1 MLKQP
6 PLSGSVKLEPAPKAV
21 NISWKNQL
29 VQRPYRFPASCGT
42 GQELSVHINHDGT
55 AYYFPLGTPDA
66 QQAAAK
72 ASQIYHVT
80 VKQGWNTTC
89 RQFSRELTL
98 SFEWCM
104 NPVLWTYTTI
114 HTLVDGPPKGKYG
127 SLPPSPNRQ
136 RIMVVETDAGVRRA
150 LCWCIDQQE
159 GFASVPCESMESYQR
174 TLAQH
179 RPRLVLFNRTL
190 AERIDLK
197 SARSINPLQPNIL
210 VLTYSV
216 HADGDQMFART
227 PSGVGGYLIKR
238 ARPGRL
244 LDPITKVASR
254 PELISEEFL
263 LRVKYHFQ
271 ELLELQSSHD
281 TSALEKLT
289 QREKEVLMLMSKG
302 CADKEI
308 AQTMGISAWTVHG
321 HVKNIFERLQVR
333 SRTEAVIRYLEK

>member
-1 MLKQP
+1 M
-6 PLSGSVKLEPAPKAV
+6 
-21 NISWKNQL
+21 
-29 VQRPYRFPASCGT
+29 
-42 GQELSVHINHDGT
+42 HINHEG
-55 AYYFPLGTPDA
+55 AGYYFPLGTPDV

-72 ASQIYHVT
+72 ARQIYHVT

-89 RQFSRELTL
+89 RQFSRELII

-114 HTLVDGPPKGKYG
+114 HTLVDEQPKAKSG

-136 RIMVVETDAGVRRA
+136 RIMVVESDAGVRRA

-159 GFASVPCESMESYQR
+159 GFASIPCDSIESYPR
-174 TLAQH
+174 VLTLH
-179 RPRLVLFNRTL
+179 RPRLVLLNRKL

-197 SARSINPLQPNIL
+197 SASSISPLQPNIL
-210 VLTYSV
+210 ALTYSIY
-216 HADGDQMFART
+216 ADGDQMFART
-227 PSGVGGYLIKR
+227 PGGVGGYLIKR
-238 ARPGRL
+238 ARPSRL
-244 LDPITKVASR
+244 LDPIAKVASR
-254 PELISEEFL
+254 PELIGEEFL

-271 ELLELQSSHD
+271 ELLELQTSHD
-281 TSALEKLT
+281 TPALEKLT

>member
-1 MLKQP
+1 MLKQL
-6 PLSGSVKLEPAPKAV
+6 PLNGSVKTEPTAKIA
-21 NISWKNQL
+21 NIIWKDQL
-29 VQRPYRFPASCGT
+29 VQRPYRFPASGES
-42 GQELSVHINHDGT
+42 GRELSVHIHHNGT
-55 AYYFPLGTPDA
+55 GYYFPLGTSDA
-66 QQAAAK
+66 QQAAAR
-72 ASQIYHVT
+72 ARQIYHVT

-89 RQFSRELTL
+89 RQFSRELIV

-114 HTLVDGPPKGKYG
+114 HTLVGGQSKAKSGF
-127 SLPPSPNRQ
+127 SPPSPNRQ
-136 RIMVVETDAGVRRA
+136 RIMVVEPDAGVRRA

-159 GFASVPCESMESYQR
+159 GFISIPCETMESYQR
-174 TLAQH
+174 VLALH
-179 RPRLVLFNRTL
+179 RPRLVLLNRQL

-197 SARSINPLQPNIL
+197 SASSISPLQPNIL
-210 VLTYSV
+210 ALTYSI
-216 HADGDQMFART
+216 HADGDQMFSRT

-238 ARPGRL
+238 ARPSRL

-254 PELISEEFL
+254 PELMSEEFL

-271 ELLELQSSHD
+271 ELLELQSKHD

-289 QREKEVLMLMSKG
+289 QREREVLTLMSKG